1 MTPNPKIERLRY
13 RQMQVR
19 RLFARLRSECRSRSA
34 IGSGGAQTHQT
45 AAADRKDGARASAAR
60 SERHGAT
67 YLNAADTG
75 VPAGTLHAIAAR
87 VATETLTAAIPVT
100 GPEGNSRTARSAAD
114 ADIRPKDGDE

>member
-67 YLNAADTG
+67 YLNAAIEDVSREAHRG
-75 VPAGTLHAIAAR
+75 LRRDLPPPGIDSGQRWVSIR
-87 VATETLTAAIPVT
+87 VVT
-100 GPEGNSRTARSAAD
+100 KPW
-114 ADIRPKDGDE
+114 K